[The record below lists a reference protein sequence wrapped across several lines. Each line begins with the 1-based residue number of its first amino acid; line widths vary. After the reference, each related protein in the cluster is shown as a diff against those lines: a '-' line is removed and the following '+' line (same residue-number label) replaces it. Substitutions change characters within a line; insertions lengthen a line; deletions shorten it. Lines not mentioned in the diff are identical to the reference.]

1 MAILSLHLVLRKSFS
16 REMGCSAMP
25 RNAEVDFAH
34 LPGSGFLHHVN
45 TEGWSGKR
53 LRLSALRHPHPRSSV
68 PLPPVRS
75 EKNRGIG
82 NFLTSGS
89 LESHWFLRLRLW
101 KKSGKSWA
109 FSFSCVI
116 MFWMIK
122 DAGHTDG
129 KCAVVKGNQ
138 NREVTEYDRKNENQK
153 KAPSLDALD
162 RTGAR
167 NSRGSLWNVS
177 W

>member
-1 MAILSLHLVLRKSFS
+1 
-16 REMGCSAMP
+16 MGCSAVP
-25 RNAEVDFAH
+25 RNTGMDLAH

-45 TEGWSGKR
+45 AEGWSGKR

-75 EKNRGIG
+75 KKNRGDWKLFDKRKPRKPMLFKAQTVKKVRQKLG
-82 NFLTSGS
+82 FFFFLCYNV
-89 LESHWFLRLRLW
+89 LDDKRC
-101 KKSGKSWA
+101 WA
-109 FSFSCVI
+109 PY
-116 MFWMIK
+116 
-122 DAGHTDG
+122 AGRTDG

-138 NREVTEYDRKNENQK
+138 NREVTEYDRKNENSK

-162 RTGAR
+162 RIGVR
-167 NSRGSLWNVS
+167 NSRGSLWDVS